1 MQKRGISPLLASVI
15 VIGIVIAVAAVVFLW
30 GKQLTENIAEKE
42 GEISTLELSC
52 SNVKIDVTD
61 TSQGSV
67 KVQNNGQLIDGVI
80 LVVKGGGSSA
90 NTVFDDSIE
99 EGSERSFPY
108 EGFPDV
114 PDVEQVTVIPALGKG
129 IYRPCSGQK
138 VDVTL

>member
-1 MQKRGISPLLASVI
+1 MLASVI

-61 TSQGSV
+61 ASQGSV

-80 LVVKGGGSSA
+80 LVVKGSGSSA
-90 NTVFDDSIE
+90 NTIFDDEIE

-108 EGFPDV
+108 LGFPDV
-114 PDVEQVTVIPALGKG
+114 PDVEKVTVIPALGKG

-138 VDVTL
+138 VDVNI

>member
-15 VIGIVIAVAAVVFLW
+15 AVGIVIAVATVVFLW
-30 GKQLTENIAEKE
+30 GKELTEGIKEKE

-52 SNVKIDVTD
+52 SNVNIDVTD
-61 TSQGSV
+61 TSQGLV
-67 KVQNNGQLIDGVI
+67 TVQNNGQLIDGVI
-80 LVVKGGGSSA
+80 LVVKGDSGSA
-90 NTVFDDSIE
+90 NTVFDDEIE

-114 PDVEQVTVIPALGKG
+114 PNVEQVTVIPALGKG

-138 VDVTL
+138 VDVSV